1 MELRMRLRWCER
13 IRMRRRQDEGQKES
27 GIYSAGTAAEGA
39 GNLRGELGEID
50 VGGIDPVIV
59 TAECP

>member
-1 MELRMRLRWCER
+1 
-13 IRMRRRQDEGQKES
+13 MRRRQDEGQKES
-27 GIYSAGTAAEGA
+27 GIYSAGTAAERA